1 MPDSTTVTGGVNDA
15 RRTIGTR
22 TLEAG
27 DATVATISRVY
38 PTTVEDLWNA
48 CTDPDRL
55 PRWFLPVTGELAVGG
70 KYQLQGNAS
79 GTVERCDAPHSFAAT
94 WEFGGEVSWIEVTLT
109 PEGSPDHPAAR
120 LTLEH
125 IAHVDDERWEQ
136 YGPGAVGV
144 GWDLALS
151 SGLARHIATGESVDP
166 AAAEAWSTSPE
177 GIAFIAAASE
187 AWGEASI
194 AHGTPADAARAATAR
209 TTAFYTGQA
218 APE

>member
-1 MPDSTTVTGGVNDA
+1 MPDQTTVTGGVNDT
-15 RRTIGTR
+15 RRTLGTR

-27 DATVATISRVY
+27 EATVATISRVY

-48 CTDPDRL
+48 CTDPERL
-55 PRWFLPVTGELAVGG
+55 PRWFLPVTGELVVGG
-70 KYQLQGNAS
+70 KYQLQGNAN

-109 PEGSPDHPAAR
+109 PEENGAR

-125 IAHVDDERWEQ
+125 IAHVDDERWSQ

-144 GWDLALS
+144 GWDLALI
-151 SGLARHIATGESVDP
+151 GLAQHIAAGDSFDP
-166 AAAEAWSTSPE
+166 AAGEAWSMSPD

-187 AWGEASI
+187 SWGEASI
-194 AHGTPADAARAATAR
+194 ARGTPAESARAAAAR
-209 TTAFYTGQA
+209 TTAFYTGQ
-218 APE
+218 PEPA

>member
-1 MPDSTTVTGGVNDA
+1 MPEPTTVTGGVNDA

-27 DATVATISRVY
+27 EARVATISRVY
-38 PTTVEDLWNA
+38 PTTVEDLWEA
-48 CTDPDRL
+48 CTDPERL

-70 KYQLQGNAS
+70 KYQLQGNAG

-109 PEGSPDHPAAR
+109 PEGDAAR

-125 IAHVDDERWEQ
+125 VAHVDDERWAQ

-151 SGLARHIATGESVDP
+151 SGLAQHVATGASVDP
-166 AAAEAWSTSPE
+166 AAAEAWTMSPE
-177 GIAFIAAASE
+177 GIAFIAAAGE
-187 AWGEASI
+187 AWAEASI
-194 AHGTPADAARAATAR
+194 AHGTPAEVARAAAAR
-209 TTAFYTGQA
+209 TTAFYTGQ
-218 APE
+218 PEPA